1 MKFGESK
8 LENAIIQ
15 LFDLADYTYIKGE
28 DLIREKSEVLIKSD
42 LKEFLL
48 DRYKDDDITIGEV
61 EGIIKTLEKFP
72 SSALYDSNKKIINMI
87 SNGITIKREER
98 SKKDLFIQL
107 LDYEHVEDNKFK
119 IVNQLEIEQFHN
131 RIPDTIVYVNGLP
144 LVVFE
149 FKSAIK
155 ENATIYNAYTQITV
169 RYRRDIPELFKYN
182 ALCIISD

>member
-98 SKKDLFIQL
+98 SKKRFI
-107 LDYEHVEDNKFK
+107 YSV
-119 IVNQLEIEQFHN
+119 
-131 RIPDTIVYVNGLP
+131 T
-144 LVVFE
+144 
-149 FKSAIK
+149 
-155 ENATIYNAYTQITV
+155 
-169 RYRRDIPELFKYN
+169 
-182 ALCIISD
+182 